1 MRVVLGQYLDGA
13 SIDAVVKG
21 TGYGQGTVSAYLNEI
36 QKGAGVQLIRTP
48 PSQPREGRLGGGEL
62 GKLRFP
68 LRLGTLLMAP
78 SRSIERRRLC
88 QKLHH
93 AMTTL

>member
-36 QKGAGVQLIRTP
+36 QKGAVVQLIRTP
-48 PSQPREGRLGGGEL
+48 PSKRGLERFQAARPNG
-62 GKLRFP
+62 LR
-68 LRLGTLLMAP
+68 RA
-78 SRSIERRRLC
+78 SIRDFHRFRVTWWGIYRPC
-88 QKLHH
+88 GC
-93 AMTTL
+93 